1 MLKRRYGNKQ
11 EELSIRGFGGIL
23 VKDTEPA
30 AAERAAAATAASAPS
45 GEVKTSASADGN

>member
-11 EELSIRGFGGIL
+11 EELSILGFGGIL

-30 AAERAAAATAASAPS
+30 AAEAGP
-45 GEVKTSASADGN
+45 